1 MSPDSTP
8 DRESYDYPLI
18 NSWFGPA
25 DTISPLHTDPY
36 HNIFAQVV
44 GHKYFRL
51 YAPSQTP
58 AVHPRGLENGID
70 MSNTSSIDIEET
82 MKMFGE
88 ISAFP
93 EEVMERSAALVEE
106 GKKEME
112 REFPGFLEAEYV
124 EGVVGPGDMLYIPQ
138 GWWHFVRGLTP
149 SFSVS
154 FWWK

>member
-1 MSPDSTP
+1 
-8 DRESYDYPLI
+8 
-18 NSWFGPA
+18 
-25 DTISPLHTDPY
+25 
-36 HNIFAQVV
+36 
-44 GHKYFRL
+44 
-51 YAPSQTP
+51 
-58 AVHPRGLENGID
+58 
-70 MSNTSSIDIEET
+70 

-93 EEVMERSAALVEE
+93 EEVVERSAALVEE